1 MSFRFITG
9 WREIGGAAFS
19 TNMTGR
25 LTAID
30 VFDMAGGISEHTL
43 VLYKLYANEKI
54 RKVFLGKVIPNY
66 RNWDFYEY
74 NAPLAVFGMPRKKLD
89 EILEHFSRNIPR
101 RITEDQPGM
110 SAWYFVGLH
119 LFRKHPEVFADSAEN
134 VNLEHAQYDPEKR
147 EADFEF
153 HFTDRGELKIYTAF
167 YPEKIVLNNKEVNP
181 ATVLKNGL
189 VTISGGN
196 GKQHLKITLSNKPNS
211 FRHPIIKNLL

>member
-1 MSFRFITG
+1 
-9 WREIGGAAFS
+9 
-19 TNMTGR
+19 
-25 LTAID
+25 
-30 VFDMAGGISEHTL
+30 
-43 VLYKLYANEKI
+43 
-54 RKVFLGKVIPNY
+54 
-66 RNWDFYEY
+66 
-74 NAPLAVFGMPRKKLD
+74 
-89 EILEHFSRNIPR
+89 
-101 RITEDQPGM
+101 M

-167 YPEKIVLNNKEVNP
+167 YPEKIVFNNKEVNP

-211 FRHPIIKNLL
+211 FRHPIIKNLLYDMQ